1 MPAHGFALVFALFSL
16 QLCAFKLL
24 PFAGLNGGQALLAI
38 ARGGRPFVAWEET
51 AAKWLLLPGLAIL
64 LAWLA
69 WLAAFAWHG
78 WKSIGM

>member
-38 ARGGRPFVAWEET
+38 
-51 AAKWLLLPGLAIL
+51 L
-64 LAWLA
+64 LA

-78 WKSIGM
+78 WEKHGDVVGWRYSFL